1 MTTHTMNTDAS
12 QLASAIARKAELLTL
27 LRKLGEAQLALVNAG
42 DMPRLMQV
50 LASKE
55 SLLAHLQLVERQLDP
70 FRDQDPECRIW
81 PSTEARRA
89 CQDDAN
95 RCAALLA
102 QIVSL
107 EKESEAEMMRRREA
121 TAAQLQATFG
131 SREAQGAYFSA
142 QAAPVSSL
150 DLSMEG

>member
-1 MTTHTMNTDAS
+1 MTTPSPNSDAS
-12 QLASAIARKAELLTL
+12 QLAAAIARKAELLEL
-27 LRKLGEAQLALVNAG
+27 LHKLGEAQLALVNAG
-42 DMPRLMQV
+42 DMSRLMQV

-55 SLLAHLQLVERQLDP
+55 SLLTQLQLVERQLDP
-70 FRDQDPECRIW
+70 FREQDPERRTW
-81 PSTEARRA
+81 PSAEARRR

-107 EKESEAEMMRRREA
+107 EKQSEAEMTRRREA
-121 TAAQLQATFG
+121 TAAQLQATYG
-131 SREAQGAYFSA
+131 SREAQGAYFT

>member
-1 MTTHTMNTDAS
+1 MTTPTTTSDAL
-12 QLASAIARKAELLTL
+12 QLAAAIARKAEVLVLLH
-27 LRKLGEAQLALVNAG
+27 KLGEAQLALVNAG

-55 SLLAHLQLVERQLDP
+55 SLLTQLQLVERQLDP
-70 FRDQDPECRIW
+70 FRDQDPERRIW
-81 PSTEARRA
+81 PSAEARRA

-107 EKESEAEMMRRREA
+107 EKEAEAERHKPLARD
-121 TAAQLQATFG
+121 F
-131 SREAQGAYFSA
+131 
-142 QAAPVSSL
+142 
-150 DLSMEG
+150 